1 MKPHPPN
8 TQGRARRKHRGEEGN
23 PEEAKSHPEEA
34 ERRRR
39 KRTETA
45 EERRREGWGGRQGL
59 RCGEANPNQRLRGT
73 SGQKPNADSQR
84 QPYKR
89 PTTDKM
95 ASRPRSRMMSRLGGS
110 RCWGWGLQIK
120 SRARGMPV
128 AAFVSCH
135 AEAGDRLRATGM
147 SWGRG

>member
-45 EERRREGWGGRQGL
+45 EERRREGWGDGRGS
-59 RCGEANPNQRLRGT
+59 A
-73 SGQKPNADSQR
+73 AA
-84 QPYKR
+84 R
-89 PTTDKM
+89 PTLTRD
-95 ASRPRSRMMSRLGGS
+95 SGGAQVKTQC
-110 RCWGWGLQIK
+110 R
-120 SRARGMPV
+120 
-128 AAFVSCH
+128 
-135 AEAGDRLRATGM
+135 
-147 SWGRG
+147 

>member
-45 EERRREGWGGRQGL
+45 EERRREGWGDGRGS
-59 RCGEANPNQRLRGT
+59 A
-73 SGQKPNADSQR
+73 AA
-84 QPYKR
+84 R
-89 PTTDKM
+89 PTLTRDWGEPQVKNPM
-95 ASRPRSRMMSRLGGS
+95 PIVSVNPTRDPPRTRWHQDQG
-110 RCWGWGLQIK
+110 
-120 SRARGMPV
+120 
-128 AAFVSCH
+128 
-135 AEAGDRLRATGM
+135 AG
-147 SWGRG
+147 